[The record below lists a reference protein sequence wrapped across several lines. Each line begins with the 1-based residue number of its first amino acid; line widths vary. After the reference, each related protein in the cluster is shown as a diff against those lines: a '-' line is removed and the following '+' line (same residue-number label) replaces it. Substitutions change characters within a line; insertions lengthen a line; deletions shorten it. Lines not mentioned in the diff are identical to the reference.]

1 MTINKK
7 TMAQAPFA
15 GPSTPDREES
25 MRRSLVLATAVAIG
39 ALAGAAFGAAAAAQD
54 RAAQPPPPRDSL
66 GASADRQLAQRKTW
80 EATPPPSD
88 PRDFT
93 GIWEVPNPKI
103 DLKQDNGADPPFTP
117 DEAKSTQRMIDAEKA
132 GNVITDASTQ
142 CFPHGV
148 PRLTFAPYPIR
159 FAHTPGKILMLHEVG
174 HNVRVIYM
182 DKTEAPK
189 DTPMSFLGYAVGH
202 WEGNTLVV
210 ETTHLNSQTRLDMHT
225 SHGPQLKVTERW
237 TKTKTAQ
244 GFTDL
249 VDVITVNDPDHF
261 TAPFSVTRRFAFRG
275 DLEAVGGDGV
285 TEYSCEENN
294 RNVPSADGIVTTE
307 VRAAR

>member
-1 MTINKK
+1 MTRSLLWAA
-7 TMAQAPFA
+7 TAAAALFA
-15 GPSTPDREES
+15 G
-25 MRRSLVLATAVAIG
+25 G
-39 ALAGAAFGAAAAAQD
+39 ALAQGSGAQGSGAQGSGAQT
-54 RAAQPPPPRDSL
+54 PPVRDSL
-66 GASADRQLAQRKTW
+66 GASADRQLALRKTW
-80 EATPPPSD
+80 EPTPPPSD

-103 DLKQDNGADPPFTP
+103 DLKQDNGQDPPFTP

-159 FAHTPGKILMLHEVG
+159 FAHTPGKVLMLHEVA
-174 HNVRVIYM
+174 HNVRIIYM
-182 DKTEAPK
+182 NRKEPPK
-189 DTPMSFLGYAVGH
+189 DTPMSFLGYSVGH
-202 WEGNTLVV
+202 WDGNTLVV
-210 ETTHLNSQTRLDMHT
+210 ETTRLNDRTRLDMHT

-237 TKTKTAQ
+237 TKQKTAQ

-249 VDVITVNDPDHF
+249 VDMITVDDPDHF
-261 TAPFSVTRRFAFRG
+261 TKPFSVTRKFAFRG
-275 DLEAVGGDGV
+275 DLEATEGADGV

-294 RNVPSADGIVTTE
+294 RNVPDASGVVTTE
-307 VRAAR
+307 VKAASR

>member
-1 MTINKK
+1 
-7 TMAQAPFA
+7 
-15 GPSTPDREES
+15 
-25 MRRSLVLATAVAIG
+25 MRRALVLAAVAAG
-39 ALAGAAFGAAAAAQD
+39 LATTAAAQNPSAP
-54 RAAQPPPPRDSL
+54 RPGAQSSGAQNPEARDSL
-66 GASADRQLAQRKTW
+66 GAGADRQLARRKSW
-80 EATPPPSD
+80 EPTPPPSD

-103 DLKQDNGADPPFTP
+103 DLKNDEGKDPPFTP

-132 GNVITDASTQ
+132 GAVITDASTQ

-159 FAHTPGKILMLHEVG
+159 FVHQPGKILMLHEVG

-189 DTPMSFLGYAVGH
+189 DTPMSFLGYSVGR

-210 ETTHLNSQTRLDMHT
+210 EATHLNGQTRLDMHT
-225 SHGPQLKVTERW
+225 SHGPRLKVTERW
-237 TKTKTAQ
+237 TKEKTAQ

-249 VDVITVNDPDHF
+249 VDVITVDDPDHF
-261 TAPFSVTRRFAFRG
+261 TKTFSVTRHFAYRG
-275 DLEAVGGDGV
+275 DLEANEGADGV

-294 RNVPSADGIVTTE
+294 RNVPSADGVVTTE

>member
-1 MTINKK
+1 MGAFVASAA
-7 TMAQAPFA
+7 AQAP
-15 GPSTPDREES
+15 PRTP
-25 MRRSLVLATAVAIG
+25 G
-39 ALAGAAFGAAAAAQD
+39 ANSGAQN
-54 RAAQPPPPRDSL
+54 PPRDSL
-66 GASADRQLAQRKTW
+66 GAGADRQLDRRKTW
-80 EATPPPSD
+80 EPTPPPSD

-103 DLKQDNGADPPFTP
+103 DLKQDNGQDPPFTP

-159 FAHTPGKILMLHEVG
+159 FVHTPGKILMLHEVG

-182 DKTEAPK
+182 DKKDAPA
-189 DTPMSFLGYAVGH
+189 DAPPSFLGYSVGH
-202 WEGNTLVV
+202 WDGDTLVV
-210 ETTHLNSQTRLDMHT
+210 EASHFNERTRLDMHT
-225 SHGPQLKVTERW
+225 SHGTQLKVIERF
-237 TKTKTAQ
+237 TKQKTAQ

-249 VDVITVNDPDHF
+249 VDVITVNDPEHF
-261 TAPFSVTRRFAFRG
+261 TKPFSVTRKFAFRA
-275 DLEAVGGDGV
+275 DLEATEGDAGI

-294 RNVPSADGIVTTE
+294 RNVPSPDGVVTTE
-307 VRAAR
+307 VRASR

>member
-1 MTINKK
+1 MRRALVLAAAFGLAAGIAAR
-7 TMAQAPFA
+7 AQAPDA
-15 GPSTPDREES
+15 RAP
-25 MRRSLVLATAVAIG
+25 G
-39 ALAGAAFGAAAAAQD
+39 ARDAQ
-54 RAAQPPPPRDSL
+54 PRDSL
-66 GASADRQLAQRKTW
+66 GASADRQLARRKTW
-80 EATPPPSD
+80 EPTPPPSD

-103 DLKQDNGADPPFTP
+103 DLKQDDGKDPPFTP
-117 DEAKSTQRMIDAEKA
+117 EEAKSTQRMIDAEKA
-132 GNVITDASTQ
+132 GAVITDASTQ

-159 FAHTPGKILMLHEVG
+159 FVHQPGKILMLHEVA
-174 HNVRVIYM
+174 HNVRIIYM
-182 DKTEAPK
+182 DKAAPPK
-189 DTPMSFLGYAVGH
+189 DTPASFLGYSVGH

-210 ETTHLNSQTRLDMHT
+210 ETTRLNGQTRLDMHT
-225 SHGPQLKVTERW
+225 SHGPRLKVTERW
-237 TKTKTAQ
+237 TKQKTPQ

-261 TAPFSVTRRFAFRG
+261 TRPFSVTRKFAFRG
-275 DLEAVGGDGV
+275 DLEAETGADGV

-294 RNVPSADGIVTTE
+294 RNVPDASGVVTTE

>member
-1 MTINKK
+1 
-7 TMAQAPFA
+7 
-15 GPSTPDREES
+15 
-25 MRRSLVLATAVAIG
+25 MRRSLVLTTAVC
-39 ALAGAAFGAAAAAQD
+39 LSAAALGLAATVAA
-54 RAAQPPPPRDSL
+54 RAQGAPPQERDSL
-66 GASADRQLAQRKTW
+66 GAGADRQLARRKSW
-80 EATPPPSD
+80 EPTPPPSD

-103 DLKQDNGADPPFTP
+103 DLKQDDGKDPPFTP

-132 GNVITDASTQ
+132 GAVITDASTQ

-159 FAHTPGKILMLHEVG
+159 FVHQPGKILMLHEVA
-174 HNVRVIYM
+174 HNVRIIYM
-182 DKTEAPK
+182 DKAAPPK
-189 DTPMSFLGYAVGH
+189 DTPMSFLGYSVGH

-210 ETTHLNSQTRLDMHT
+210 QTTHLNGQTRLDMHT
-225 SHGPQLKVTERW
+225 SHGPRLEVTERW
-237 TKTKTAQ
+237 TKQKTAQ

-249 VDVITVNDPDHF
+249 VDVITVDDPDHF
-261 TAPFSVTRRFAFRG
+261 TKPFSVTRRFAYRG
-275 DLEAVGGDGV
+275 DLETVGGDGV

-294 RNVPSADGIVTTE
+294 RNVPDASGVVTTE

>member
-1 MTINKK
+1 
-7 TMAQAPFA
+7 
-15 GPSTPDREES
+15 
-25 MRRSLVLATAVAIG
+25 MRRSLVWATAVAMG
-39 ALAGAAFGAAAAAQD
+39 VLSGSALAAAAAAQNG
-54 RAAQPPPPRDSL
+54 AAQPPPLRDSL
-66 GASADRQLAQRKTW
+66 GASADRQLAQRKAW

-88 PRDFT
+88 PRDLT

-103 DLKQDNGADPPFTP
+103 DLKQDNGSDPPFTP

-132 GNVITDASTQ
+132 GKVITDASTQ
-142 CFPHGV
+142 CFPHGA

-159 FAHTPGKILMLHEVG
+159 FAHAPGKILMLHEVA
-174 HNVRVIYM
+174 HNVRIIYM
-182 DKTEAPK
+182 DKTAPPK
-189 DTPMSFLGYAVGH
+189 DTPMSFLGYSVGH

-210 ETTHLNSQTRLDMHT
+210 ETTHLNGQTRLDMHT
-225 SHGPQLKVTERW
+225 SHGPRLKVTERW
-237 TKTKTAQ
+237 TKTRTPQ

-285 TEYSCEENN
+285 TEYSC
-294 RNVPSADGIVTTE
+294 
-307 VRAAR
+307 

>member
-1 MTINKK
+1 MT
-7 TMAQAPFA
+7 
-15 GPSTPDREES
+15 
-25 MRRSLVLATAVAIG
+25 RSLIWATTTLM
-39 ALAGAAFGAAAAAQD
+39 ALSFAAAAAAQ
-54 RAAQPPPPRDSL
+54 APKPGTPAPEARDSL
-66 GASADRQLAQRKTW
+66 GAGADRQLARRKSW
-80 EATPPPSD
+80 EPMPPPSD

-103 DLKQDNGADPPFTP
+103 DLKQDDGKDPPFKP

-159 FAHTPGKILMLHEVG
+159 FVHAPGKILMLHEVG

-182 DKTEAPK
+182 DKKTPPK
-189 DTPMSFLGYAVGH
+189 GTPMSFLGYAVGH
-202 WEGNTLVV
+202 WDGNTLVV
-210 ETTHLNSQTRLDMHT
+210 ETTHLNERTRLDMHT
-225 SHGPQLKVTERW
+225 SHGPKLKVTERW
-237 TKTKTAQ
+237 TKQKTAQ
-244 GFTDL
+244 GYTDL
-249 VDVITVNDPDHF
+249 VDVITVDDPDHF
-261 TAPFSVTRRFAFRG
+261 ERPFSVTRRFAFRG
-275 DLEAVGGDGV
+275 DLEATEGAEGV

-307 VRAAR
+307 VKGASR